1 MQFSVKRGAQI
12 TRMVRFMVK
21 VMVKVMVMVR
31 KMLSSQGG
39 GLSTWAPR
47 SDVAITLVLVFL
59 CTAVTALLFSL

>member
-12 TRMVRFMVK
+12 TKMVMLMVKVKVK
-21 VMVKVMVMVR
+21 VMVE
-31 KMLSSQGG
+31 KMLMSQGG

-59 CTAVTALLFSL
+59 CAAVTALLFSL

>member
-1 MQFSVKRGAQI
+1 M
-12 TRMVRFMVK
+12 FMVK

-39 GLSTWAPR
+39 GQGTWAPR

-59 CTAVTALLFSL
+59 CTTVTALLFSL

>member
-12 TRMVRFMVK
+12 TKMVMLMVK
-21 VMVKVMVMVR
+21 VMVIVK

-39 GLSTWAPR
+39 GQGTWAPR

-59 CTAVTALLFSL
+59 RTAVTALLFSL